1 MLCFIGIM
9 KIHDHSHRR
18 YGVDDK
24 RKIKILS
31 MSIDCAD
38 CETPSENVTEPTA
51 SKASAQSSEVQF
63 GKTSCGFSFSL
74 SNTPCKGK
82 MYILASANESH
93 RKYFLYVI
101 DMEGNIQHKEELKSL
116 DSKKLEQTKIFCMK
130 QKKVIILDVT
140 GDNIDIHIFDD
151 KGKYLKTI
159 DMIAHL
165 PYAGTVYFSKPTI
178 FTISY
183 NGEIVC
189 SEGRSKLNVYNIDE
203 EGSSLEKTHEIKLKH
218 AVQAVASNHNLD
230 ELIILCHTSMLFEY
244 HLVTYTKSTGELK
257 QDIKLQNGNYQE
269 AKLIFHKSGPVV
281 LLDKHKLLHLK

>member
-9 KIHDHSHRR
+9 KISDHRR
-18 YGVDDK
+18 YDVDDK
-24 RKIKILS
+24 HKIEILS
-31 MSIDCAD
+31 MSIDCTD

-51 SKASAQSSEVQF
+51 SKASTQSSEAQF

-116 DSKKLEQTKIFCMK
+116 DSKKFEQTKIFCMK
-130 QKKVIILDVT
+130 KKKVIILDVT
-140 GDNIDIHIFDD
+140 GYNIDIHIFYD

-159 DMIAHL
+159 DLIQHL
-165 PYAGTVYFSKPTI
+165 PYAAHFKPTI

-189 SEGRSKLNVYNIDE
+189 SEEPSKLNVYNIDE
-203 EGSSLEKTHEIKLKH
+203 EGSSLDKTHEVKLKH
-218 AVQAVASNHNLD
+218 AVQAVAFNHNLD
-230 ELIILCHTSMLFEY
+230 ELIILCYTSVLFEY
-244 HLVTYTKSTGELK
+244 HLVTYTKSTRELK
-257 QDIKLQNGNYQE
+257 QDIKLQNGNYQAAE
-269 AKLIFHKSGPVV
+269 LIFHKSGPVV
-281 LLDKHKLLHLK
+281 LLDKDKLLHLK